1 MPALLAD
8 TAHYGICTFVC
19 IPILFS
25 NECVN
30 SRHEINVNTNGFGVC
45 PGIFTTMDY
54 SFVILVGVLY
64 RDRIDKMNLYK

>member
-30 SRHEINVNTNGFGVC
+30 SRHEINVNTNGKKK
-45 PGIFTTMDY
+45 
-54 SFVILVGVLY
+54 
-64 RDRIDKMNLYK
+64 DKMTLSFLLETM